1 MIYVCVGK
9 FLHMAS
15 LGAVKEMNI
24 LAASVSYCQL
34 LLSITAVVSAGNS
47 EITKGVIQLPIAG
60 HAYMISTLQWAV
72 RMD

>member
-9 FLHMAS
+9 FLHMVS

-24 LAASVSYCQL
+24 LTASVSYCQP
-34 LLSITAVVSAGNS
+34 LLSSTAVVGVGNS
-47 EITKGVIQLPIAG
+47 GITKGVIQLPIAG
-60 HAYMISTLQWAV
+60 HAYMINTLQWAL

>member
-15 LGAVKEMNI
+15 LGAVKEMEHFGSFGFLLPAGAQYYCSFQCRE
-24 LAASVSYCQL
+24 LA
-34 LLSITAVVSAGNS
+34 
-47 EITKGVIQLPIAG
+47 ITKGVIQLPIAG
-60 HAYMISTLQWAV
+60 HAYMINTLQWAL

>member
-9 FLHMAS
+9 FLHMAF

-34 LLSITAVVSAGNS
+34 LLSITAVVSVGNS
-47 EITKGVIQLPIAG
+47 EITKGV
-60 HAYMISTLQWAV
+60 STSYCWSCLYDQESTV
-72 RMD
+72 GT

>member
-9 FLHMAS
+9 FLHMAF

-34 LLSITAVVSAGNS
+34 LLSITAVVSVGNS
-47 EITKGVIQLPIAG
+47 EITKGVSTSIAG
-60 HAYMISTLQWAV
+60 HAYMIRNLQWAL